1 MGKGEIFLF
10 SYARGCA
17 PCIPGIR
24 PPAALTEPAKQV
36 TGGRARWFWSPAN
49 PAFSFLSCP
58 LSPQPPSPE
67 GKGEIFCFL
76 MQGAA
81 PLAFPAL
88 DRLRHLQ
95 RLSSRCPAGGYS
107 PCGTCS
113 PCPGG
118 EDHLK
123 RRSSSPPVP
132 PLLGWRH
139 CSPVPRPNRH
149 APPGIGTPPQP
160 RLARDKAPRRVPG
173 RQLQSVPRGFSP
185 GDARGG
191 APCMK
196 ITLVS
201 PFPLGRGGRGIGV
214 KNLLYDRKNRRG
226 RTQPPAGNHNGR
238 SSRCRAGARPPCP
251 LPGTPSFLPP
261 PPANKKFRKSSWGF
275 GGFFQ
280 EAPNASLPPAPL
292 ITAAASGA
300 STMPGMPNRRKP
312 AYMESRDRRGWMPS
326 ERPTRCGSAISRR
339 TEEIA

>member
-1 MGKGEIFLF
+1 
-10 SYARGCA
+10 
-17 PCIPGIR
+17 
-24 PPAALTEPAKQV
+24 
-36 TGGRARWFWSPAN
+36 
-49 PAFSFLSCP
+49 
-58 LSPQPPSPE
+58 
-67 GKGEIFCFL
+67 

-95 RLSSRCPAGGYS
+95 NLPLWCLKGGYS

-149 APPGIGTPPQP
+149 ALQGIGTPPQP

-173 RQLQSVPRGFSP
+173 RQLQSVPRGFSS

-201 PFPLGRGGRGIGV
+201 PLPAGKGAGGISFPFGEGGQERKLKAGLAGDQNNRAPHTRHRGGRAS
-214 KNLLYDRKNRRG
+214 RRQ
-226 RTQPPAGNHNGR
+226 RRQATPAGAANAR
-238 SSRCRAGARPPCP
+238 RAGAAQGHAPPAPHRAPP
-251 LPGTPSFLPP
+251 LFLPP